1 MSAGSRKPIVSLIV
15 PLRAMLLSE
24 QTLIVAGPPDLIDE
38 EEAAR
43 NKGEESMERLLADQL
58 SALSGAEAHAN
69 FLKPRT
75 KRELTQ
81 VLRNQLVALEAYGA
95 PGELGDLKLAVQN
108 EISALEDGTHA
119 SPWQEGMP
127 PAIEASLQPYQDRL
141 DELFCEAAVEFE
153 LRQKNKN
160 PVGFRD

>member
-58 SALSGAEAHAN
+58 SALCGGRGALMKAFSTE
-69 FLKPRT
+69 T
-75 KRELTQ
+75 
-81 VLRNQLVALEAYGA
+81 
-95 PGELGDLKLAVQN
+95 GE
-108 EISALEDGTHA
+108 
-119 SPWQEGMP
+119 
-127 PAIEASLQPYQDRL
+127 RL
-141 DELFCEAAVEFE
+141 
-153 LRQKNKN
+153 
-160 PVGFRD
+160 